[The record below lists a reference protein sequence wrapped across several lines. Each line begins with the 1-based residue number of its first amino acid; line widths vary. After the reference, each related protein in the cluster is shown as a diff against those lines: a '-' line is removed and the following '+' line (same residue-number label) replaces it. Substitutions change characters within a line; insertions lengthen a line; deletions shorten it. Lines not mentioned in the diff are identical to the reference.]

1 MIIKRFIGTF
11 AVIATAAMLM
21 APLAGCSA
29 KKNLE
34 AGSVWEITETTKLTG
49 LTIAEGATIKAPKG
63 RCVTM
68 TVYGTET
75 NIAPGDYA
83 GDIVLTLTDNFKISG
98 HKEAM
103 ANWARAD
110 FRAAVF
116 LGKNGIIDS
125 NSVLAAAKGYQY
137 SNDILT
143 ITDTI
148 KSAGE
153 KFNGIIVNA
162 GTHEIKDVKIAFDG
176 DGGNDFIGY
185 GAGILV
191 TGDTTEATLDNVNIN
206 TKGLVRTALTVAG
219 SAKVLVKNSTLIAL
233 QGALPKGYIANAENV
248 NGYMKA
254 APWTLGLDGTNRAT
268 NLLGYGTV
276 TFFNSNVSSEGWGI
290 LSSDDTVAI
299 KQNVINSTIKSDGP
313 SVYGSFGMGSG
324 SVINI
329 LGSIYDISGFL
340 VNIAGGILNIGPVSA
355 ENLAEVYGAD
365 IIMTDSRYDANVN
378 STLKSSRFGISAS
391 NNSSVN
397 IKAGTVINT
406 GLSSFISKGGNT
418 TINADGATITAN
430 NGIIFQ
436 LMDSDDA
443 GADFTNPSV
452 PFRTSYTE
460 ESGVPVRISGR
471 DLTTQNH
478 DYAGKKLDIQSMLL
492 GKKLYIN
499 KSSGLDVAINFS
511 NMTLNGNI
519 FNSTES
525 FVNEK
530 NIGVTSSASN
540 LHVNLKNVQYK
551 GDISSSKAEHID
563 VSSGKPIKTITNY
576 KEVSYVRNAPR
587 EVINNGVNVV
597 LSGNSVWTVTSTSY
611 LSRLTIG
618 KDSAIVALEGYKL
631 TMTVDGV
638 EKAIKAGTY
647 KGTIMLTVTNG

>member
-1 MIIKRFIGTF
+1 MKRFIRTL
-11 AVIATAAMLM
+11 AVTGAIAILM
-21 APLAGCSA
+21 SSLAGCGA
-29 KKNLE
+29 KKNLG
-34 AGSVWEITETTKLTG
+34 AGSTWEIAETTKLTG
-49 LTIAEGATIKAPKG
+49 LTIAEGAAIKAPKG
-63 RCVTM
+63 YCVTM
-68 TVYGTET
+68 TVNGIET
-75 NIAPGDYA
+75 GIAAGDYT
-83 GDIVLTLTDNFKISG
+83 GDIVLTLTDNFKITG

-103 ANWARAD
+103 ANWAGAD

-116 LGKNGIIDS
+116 LGKNGITGG

-137 SNDILT
+137 SNGILT
-143 ITDTI
+143 VTDTI

-162 GTHEIKDVKIAFDG
+162 DRHEIKDVKIAFEG
-176 DGGNDFIGY
+176 DGGSDFTGY

-191 TGDTTEATLDNVNIN
+191 TGETTEATLDNVNIN
-206 TKGLVRTALTVAG
+206 TKGLVRTALTAAG
-219 SAKVLVKNSTLIAL
+219 SAKVLVKDSTLIAR
-233 QGALPKGYIANAENV
+233 QGVLPEGYIANAENI

-276 TFFNSNVSSEGWGI
+276 TFFNSKVSSEGWGI
-290 LSSDDTVAI
+290 LSSDDTVSI
-299 KQNVINSTIKSDGP
+299 KQNVVNSTVKSDGP

-324 SVINI
+324 SVVNI
-329 LGSIYDISGFL
+329 LGSTYDVSGFL
-340 VNIAGGILNIGPVSA
+340 VNIAGGILNIGPASA
-355 ENLAEVYGAD
+355 ENLAGIYAED
-365 IIMTDSRYDANVN
+365 IIKGDSRYNANVN

-391 NNSSVN
+391 NNSNVN

-418 TINADGATITAN
+418 TINVDGATITAS
-430 NGIIFQ
+430 NGVICQ

-460 ESGVPVRISGR
+460 ESGTPVRISGR

-478 DYAGKKLDIQSMLL
+478 DYAGKKLDIQSMML

-499 KSSGLDVAINFS
+499 KSSGLDVVINFS
-511 NMTLNGNI
+511 NMTMNGNI

-540 LHVNLKNVQYK
+540 LHVNVKNVQYK

-563 VSSGKPIKTITNY
+563 IGSGNTIKTIANY
-576 KEVSYVRNAPR
+576 REVSYVRNTPR
-587 EVINNGVNVV
+587 EVINNGVNVA
-597 LSGNSVWTVTSTSY
+597 LSGNSVWTVTGTSY
-611 LSRLTIG
+611 LSRLTID
-618 KDSAIVALEGYKL
+618 KDSAIVAPEGYKL
-631 TMTVDGV
+631 TMTVDGA
-638 EKAIKAGTY
+638 EKTIKAGTY
-647 KGTIMLTVTNG
+647 KGNIVFTVTKS